1 MVRGEW
7 AELGRE
13 RILET
18 EYAVVSRA
26 SVSPSKSV
34 CPSVGTIA
42 PLCLFESPG
51 LWGLASGCVGV
62 LLIVYPSKNCDASF
76 EDSGRYSI
84 GLLQSAY
91 FRYR

>member
-1 MVRGEW
+1 MVRGEC

-34 CPSVGTIA
+34 CPAIGTIA
-42 PLCLFESPG
+42 PL
-51 LWGLASGCVGV
+51 
-62 LLIVYPSKNCDASF
+62 D
-76 EDSGRYSI
+76 
-84 GLLQSAY
+84 
-91 FRYR
+91 